1 MRRFL
6 LPLKEKKELWP
17 YFALFFILACIPFGT
32 SSRYILNLVIY
43 FGMYLLLS
51 MGLNLMIGGV
61 GLFALCSPLFF
72 GVGAYTSALVSTEL
86 GFSFLVGLALAI
98 IFSAIMAY
106 VVGTFALRVSY
117 HSFAIITLAFM
128 IIVQLI
134 VYDWVSLTKG
144 PMGIPGIPRAS
155 ISLPSIGT
163 LTFNTPVRLYYL
175 MFMLIVISVLVFYR
189 IQNSRVGRTFI
200 SIKEDEPLAEAYGVD
215 AKRYKMIAFI
225 IGGIFGGIAGS
236 YYAHY
241 IRFVSPEIISM
252 YLLTTLMI
260 IVIVGGSGYLEGV
273 IIGAL
278 LFTIIPEAL
287 RLTPELR
294 DLIYSIV
301 LIVIVI
307 RAPEGVYGRY
317 RERMR
322 RKKLKKKE
330 KTENSGE
337 ENETVD

>member
-1 MRRFL
+1 MRKFL
-6 LPLKEKKELWP
+6 LYFKEKKEFWP
-17 YFALFFILACIPFGT
+17 YFALFSILVCIPFGI
-32 SSRYILNLVIY
+32 SSRYMLFLLIY

-51 MGLNLMIGGV
+51 MGLNLMIGCV
-61 GLFALCSPLFF
+61 GLLALCSPLFF

-86 GFSFLVGLALAI
+86 GFSFLVGLALAM

-106 VVGTFALRVSY
+106 IVGIFALRVSY

-155 ISLPSIGT
+155 ISLPFVGT
-163 LTFNTPVRLYYL
+163 LTFNTLVRQYYL
-175 MFMLIVISVLVFYR
+175 MFILIVISVLVFYR

-200 SIKEDEPLAEAYGVD
+200 SIKEDEPLAESYGVD
-215 AKRYKMIAFI
+215 AKRYKIIAFVI
-225 IGGIFGGIAGS
+225 CGIFGGIAGS
-236 YYAHY
+236 YYAHF
-241 IRFVSPEIISM
+241 IKFVSPEIFSM
-252 YLLTTLMI
+252 YLLCTLLI
-260 IVIVGGSGYLEGV
+260 IVIVGGAGYLEGV

-307 RAPEGVYGRY
+307 KAPEGVYGRY

-322 RKKLKKKE
+322 RKKLK
-330 KTENSGE
+330 TENKGE
-337 ENETVD
+337 GNETIA